1 MQEWSFNQFKNETYI
16 RYQRAGRIDAEPIT
30 RRVKMRL
37 SAPFL
42 IVRRSMVFFSNHYDI
57 LKKDESL
64 QRDIAPIKMNL

>member
-16 RYQRAGRIDAEPIT
+16 CYQRAGRIDAEPIT

-42 IVRRSMVFFSNHYDI
+42 IVRRSMVFFSNSYDI
-57 LKKDESL
+57 LKQDESL
-64 QRDIAPIKMNL
+64 QRGIAPLTMHL

>member
-1 MQEWSFNQFKNETYI
+1 
-16 RYQRAGRIDAEPIT
+16 
-30 RRVKMRL
+30 MRL

-42 IVRRSMVFFSNHYDI
+42 IVRRSMVFFSNYYDI

>member
-1 MQEWSFNQFKNETYI
+1 
-16 RYQRAGRIDAEPIT
+16 
-30 RRVKMRL
+30 MRL

-42 IVRRSMVFFSNHYDI
+42 IARRSMVFFPNYYDI